1 MATSIIILYRGDDS
15 NITYF
20 IMSQGNDTILAS
32 QTQEL
37 SETEVSLFNNSQMLQ
52 ESTVNET

>member
-1 MATSIIILYRGDDS
+1 MVTSVIILYRGDDS
-15 NITYF
+15 NKTYF

-37 SETEVSLFNNSQMLQ
+37 SETEVSLFNDSQMLK

>member
-20 IMSQGNDTILAS
+20 IMSQGNDTILTS

>member
-1 MATSIIILYRGDDS
+1 
-15 NITYF
+15 
-20 IMSQGNDTILAS
+20 MSQGNDTILTS

>member
-1 MATSIIILYRGDDS
+1 
-15 NITYF
+15 
-20 IMSQGNDTILAS
+20 MSQGNDTILAS

>member
-1 MATSIIILYRGDDS
+1 MATSIIILYRGDNS

-20 IMSQGNDTILAS
+20 IMTQGNDTILAS

>member
-1 MATSIIILYRGDDS
+1 MVTSVIILYRGDDS
-15 NITYF
+15 NKTCF

-37 SETEVSLFNNSQMLQ
+37 SETEVSLFNDSQMLQ